1 MSATPPQQV
10 QEILAHLAAEGVEV
24 RRLCVDSRQVL
35 AGDVFLACPGHRV
48 DGRRFIV
55 DAVHA
60 GAAAVLWERSGHVWD
75 DSLQVPN
82 IPIDGLASLAG
93 YLAHE
98 VYGRPSEAL
107 WLVGVTGTNGKTSVT
122 QWLSRAFMAL
132 GRKCG
137 VIGTLGNGFPGAL
150 SSSLNTTPD
159 SLTLH
164 RTLAEFRAAKAD
176 VAAMEVSSIGLDQE
190 RLNGAHFDVAVLT
203 NLTRDHLDYHGSMEL
218 YGAAKARLFDMPG
231 LRAAVLNLDDHFGV
245 EQARRLAGRGLQV
258 IGYTLNPTTAEVAP
272 VNRLIVAERLTTT
285 AAGIRFTARSGN
297 ESADLYPN
305 LVGQFNVS
313 NLLAVI
319 GTLLASGFSLED
331 AATVAE
337 DLTPPQGRMQTL
349 GGVGDPLVVVDYA
362 HSPDALEQVL
372 TAVRPTARARNGR
385 LVCVFGC
392 GGDRDPGKRPLMGEV
407 ARRLADKVV
416 LTSDN
421 PRGEDPGLILQ
432 AIAAGVG
439 EGAEIIPDRAE
450 AIRSAI
456 LAAAADDVIVIAGK
470 GHEAYQEIQGIRHPF
485 SDVDQTR
492 AALETWNEA
501 QGELS

>member
-1 MSATPPQQV
+1 MNVNLHQQARD
-10 QEILAHLAAEGVEV
+10 ILARLAAAGVEV
-24 RRLCVDSRQVL
+24 GRLCIDSRQVC
-35 AGDVFLACPGHRV
+35 AGDVFLACPGHRA

-60 GAAAVLWERSGHVWD
+60 GAAAILWERRGHVWD
-75 DSLQVPN
+75 DTLQVVNLPV
-82 IPIDGLASLAG
+82 DGLAHLAG

-98 VYGRPSEAL
+98 VYGRPSESL

-122 QWLSRAFMAL
+122 QWLSRAFTAL

-137 VIGTLGNGFPGAL
+137 VIGTLGMGFPGAL
-150 SSSLNTTPD
+150 TESLNTTPD
-159 SLTLH
+159 SVTLH
-164 RTLAEFRAAKAD
+164 RTLAAFRDAKAD
-176 VAAMEVSSIGLDQE
+176 VAAMEVSSIGLDQQ
-190 RLNGAHFDVAVLT
+190 RLNGLCFDVAVHT
-203 NLTRDHLDYHGSMEL
+203 NLTRDHLDYHGSMER

-231 LRAAVLNLDDHFGV
+231 LKAVVLNLDDRFGM
-245 EQARRLAGRGLQV
+245 EQARRLAGRGMQV
-258 IGYTLNPTTAEVAP
+258 IGYTLVATNADAAP
-272 VNRLIVAERLTTT
+272 ANRVLVADRLTTT
-285 AAGIRFTARSGN
+285 AAGLRFTARCGN
-297 ESADLYPN
+297 ESADLCPN

-319 GTLLASGFSLED
+319 GTLMASGFSLED

-337 DLTPPQGRMQTL
+337 DLTPPVGRMQTL

-372 TAVRPTARARNGR
+372 TAVRPTVAARNGR

-407 ARRLADKVV
+407 ARRLADRVV

-421 PRGEDPGLILQ
+421 PRGEDPAAILRD
-432 AIAAGVG
+432 IAAGAG
-439 EGAEIIPDRAE
+439 EGVESIVERAE
-450 AIRSAI
+450 AIRRAI
-456 LAAAADDVIVIAGK
+456 LSAAPDDVIVIAGK
-470 GHEAYQEIQGIRHPF
+470 GHEPYQEINGVRYPF
-485 SDVDQTR
+485 SDVGQTR
-492 AALETWNEA
+492 AALEAWNDA